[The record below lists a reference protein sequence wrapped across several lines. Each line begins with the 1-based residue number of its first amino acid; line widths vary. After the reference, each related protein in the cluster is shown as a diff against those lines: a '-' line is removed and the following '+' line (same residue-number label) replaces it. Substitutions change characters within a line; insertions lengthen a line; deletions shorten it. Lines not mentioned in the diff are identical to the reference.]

1 MSKITEI
8 DRKLQV
14 KHLND
19 LSKASVKSSIKH
31 SQNIQTNLGHTVQ
44 ITKFMKEDRAKLSRL
59 ECVIDMKQREVDEL
73 NKKNTDLLWDLSKLQ
88 LKNGKL
94 QEYYDNS
101 EKQLAY
107 YTNSLKKMMKNGKD
121 N

>member
-1 MSKITEI
+1 MSKITEK
-8 DRKLQV
+8 DRSV
-14 KHLND
+14 MMKHLRD
-19 LSKASVKSSIKH
+19 LSRASVKANHKH
-31 SQNIQTNLGHTVQ
+31 SDNIQKQINHTIE

-73 NKKNTDLLWDLSKLQ
+73 NKKNTDLLWELSKLQ

-101 EKQLAY
+101 EKQLAHY
-107 YTNSLKKMMKNGKD
+107 ESKIKKLFRNGKD